1 MFVSAQH
8 PSDVLREYIESTA
21 NPSEALLKAQEDA
34 AEFGL
39 AIPDAATASFIT
51 SLTALTNATSAVAVT
66 PAAAVVG
73 LHLLGGMQE
82 QGILTCIDPEADHQ
96 KRAKVTFR
104 EAGYSPSRFR
114 FLPSRPLD
122 VMGRLALGSYNMI
135 YGEVAP
141 LDLKA
146 FTQAALPLLA
156 PGGALLLADSLLDG
170 TLTDQTRKDRDTA
183 AAREAEEYIDSL
195 EDVRVARLP
204 LGAGATLIV
213 RN

>member
-1 MFVSAQH
+1 MSAQH

-21 NPSEALLKAQEDA
+21 NPSEALQAAQEDA

-39 AIPDAATASFIT
+39 VIPDAATASFIG
-51 SLTALTNATSAVAVT
+51 SLAALTNATSAIAVT

-73 LHLLGGMQE
+73 LHLLGGMKD

-96 KRAKVTFR
+96 KRAKATFR
-104 EAGYSPSRFR
+104 DAGYSPSRFR
-114 FLPSRPLD
+114 FLPSRPMD
-122 VMGRLALGSYNMI
+122 VMSRLALGSYNVI

-146 FTQAALPLLA
+146 FTEAALPLLA
-156 PGGALLLADSLLDG
+156 PGGALLLVDCLLDG
-170 TLTDQTRKDRDTA
+170 TLSDQTRKDRDTI
-183 AAREAEEYIDSL
+183 AAREADDYFNTL

-213 RN
+213 RK